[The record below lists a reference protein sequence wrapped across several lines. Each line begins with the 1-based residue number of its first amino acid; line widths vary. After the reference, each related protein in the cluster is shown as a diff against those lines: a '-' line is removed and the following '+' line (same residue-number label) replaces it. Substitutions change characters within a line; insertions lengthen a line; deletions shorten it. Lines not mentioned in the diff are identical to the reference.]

1 MSTLSRAL
9 AIGASILAVAAGCT
23 SGDAGMEEATA
34 SPEQTE
40 QTQQTQAPLSNVMTI
55 WATEQVAE
63 SIEAVAD
70 QFHADTE
77 IRVDVVIKEFGTM
90 RQEVIEALSTNSG
103 PDIFVG
109 AHDWTGALVNSG
121 AVAPLD
127 QNSAYEG
134 LRANALSAFS
144 FDNALYGIPFGVENV
159 ALVCNSQLVPEQP
172 ANWEA
177 LTDVGFEIAMGRTAG
192 DPYHMFYL
200 QSSFG
205 ANIFGQN
212 PDGSYLTDLAMA
224 GEEGLAFANWLAEN
238 GDLFSFMDFGTVL
251 SSMESE
257 ELACWITGPWAWPSL
272 VDSLGEEKLA
282 IYNLPAPGANQ
293 PRPFLDALGFFFSS
307 SARDTFYANV
317 LFQQYLASEAAQ
329 RDIYEISGRIPAHKA
344 VIELASDNKKISGFA
359 RAGLDALPRPNI
371 QEMDLVWSPL
381 GNAQAAILT
390 GQADPETA
398 WRTMIEQIQSQ
409 IPVQ

>member
-1 MSTLSRAL
+1 MSTLTKAI

-23 SGDAGMEEATA
+23 SGDVGLEEATV

-40 QTQQTQAPLSNVMTI
+40 QRQPTRAPVSNVLTI

-70 QFHADTE
+70 QFRADTE
-77 IRVDVVIKEFGTM
+77 IRVEVVIKDFGAM
-90 RQEVIEALSTNSG
+90 RQEVTEALSTNSG

-109 AHDWTGALVNSG
+109 SHDWTGALVSSG

-127 QNSAYEG
+127 QSSAFDG
-134 LRANALSAFS
+134 LRPNALSAFS

-177 LTDVGFEIAMGRTAG
+177 LTDAGFEIAMGRTAG
-192 DPYHMFYL
+192 EPYHMFYL

-205 ANIFGQN
+205 ANIFSQN
-212 PDGSYLTDLAMA
+212 PDGSYQTDLAMA
-224 GEEGLAFANWLAEN
+224 GDEGFAFANWLAEN
-238 GDLFSFMDFGTVL
+238 GELFSFMDYGTVL
-251 SSMESE
+251 GSMARE
-257 ELACWITGPWAWPSL
+257 ELACWITGPWAWQSL
-272 VDSLGEEKLA
+272 VDALGEESLA
-282 IYNLPAPGANQ
+282 IYDLPAPGANQ

-307 SARDTFYANV
+307 SARDPFYANV
-317 LFQQYLASEAAQ
+317 FFQEYLASEAAQ
-329 RDIYEISGRIPAHKA
+329 RDIYEISGRIPAHNS
-344 VIELASDNKKISGFA
+344 VIEIASDNKKISGFA
-359 RAGLDALPRPNI
+359 RAGLGALPRPNI

-381 GNAQAAILT
+381 GSAQAAIMT
-390 GQADPETA
+390 GQVDPETA
-398 WRTMIEQIQSQ
+398 WKEMIEQIQTQ
-409 IPVQ
+409 ITDQ